1 MCSPTIV
8 PVLEPACP
16 TATTSTSEEEIS
28 GTNPSLP
35 SVAAVPS
42 KIASMK
48 NDQDAGDPTL
58 IPLNDRPLRM
68 NDHDAGDPTTLIP
81 LNDRPLSDRSTIPL
95 MIVPNLTAIS
105 ADSTVASCSRS
116 VLSVVADTRHHHNHN
131 HNSKD
136 GDAREDT
143 MMLDN
148 SMSSTTVPR
157 SRPRPV
163 AAALGIEPQVVEAT
177 AGTRPTPPPPVVVT
191 TRRPHD
197 HEDMSSWGGKTEES
211 LFRRKA
217 REFLRCNPAE
227 CGGRSSSVSDGRDGP
242 SIVPVSLCGSQDE
255 GTTTYSLPPVPPVDW
270 ERVRKFM
277 TTLNCMGDE
286 GFSRRAAGG
295 RRRHQGGSRLP
306 FGIIVEAGEDLLED
320 SSMYD
325 HMDVE
330 VLKSLLET
338 EKRKQQ
344 SENIKGR
351 KILGQTFN
359 DMFDLTDTFDE
370 TFDGSFLRQHTHTQP
385 HHYKDTYFDNGGPTT
400 VANDTFLSDTDQTET
415 DTDDDEDWTGTYA
428 SSSRMSSLLDD
439 GDASVVPLERKM
451 VLGTPTPNSSNL
463 SRYPYTSPVTNTNT
477 NKNHQDLSGFIR
489 RRSISH
495 KKDSRTSTPHL
506 QPQQDH
512 PLQEISLR
520 SVSRISALPEP
531 IIADVPTSLI
541 VSIRS
546 TKKKNSHPHDEVDT
560 ADDDSDDCDAET
572 CSVLTTPDMT
582 ILSPMSTTRSSSLTR
597 RMLSMAAGN
606 GRVGTKKLS
615 PFSKNIWR
623 NKVVQPH
630 MQ

>member
-1 MCSPTIV
+1 M
-8 PVLEPACP
+8 
-16 TATTSTSEEEIS
+16 STGIAQKIRIPRPE
-28 GTNPSLP
+28 
-35 SVAAVPS
+35 VAAVPS
-42 KIASMK
+42 NRK
-48 NDQDAGDPTL
+48 
-58 IPLNDRPLRM
+58 

-116 VLSVVADTRHHHNHN
+116 VLSVVEDTRHHHNQSSN
-131 HNSKD
+131 D
-136 GDAREDT
+136 GAREET
-143 MMLDN
+143 AVMDN
-148 SMSSTTVPR
+148 KTVSIMVPR
-157 SRPRPV
+157 PRPRPV
-163 AAALGIEPQVVEAT
+163 AAALGIETPVVEA
-177 AGTRPTPPPPVVVT
+177 PPPVPVVT

-197 HEDMSSWGGKTEES
+197 HEDLSSWGGKTDES

-227 CGGRSSSVSDGRDGP
+227 CGGRSSSFGEGRDGP
-242 SIVPVSLCGSQDE
+242 TSLFGSQDE
-255 GTTTYSLPPVPPVDW
+255 GTSTYSLPPVPPVDW

-286 GFSRRAAGG
+286 GLSRRAGGG
-295 RRRHQGGSRLP
+295 RRRQQGGSRLP
-306 FGIIVEAGEDLLED
+306 FGLIVEAGEDLLED

-325 HMDVE
+325 QMDVE
-330 VLKSLLET
+330 ALKSLLET

-370 TFDGSFLRQHTHTQP
+370 TFDGSFMRQHTNTQP
-385 HHYKDTYFDNGGPTT
+385 HHYKDTYFDHGGPTT
-400 VANDTFLSDTDQTET
+400 VAEDTFLSDTDQTES
-415 DTDDDEDWTGTYA
+415 DTDEDEDWTGTYA

-439 GDASVVPLERKM
+439 GEASVVPLERKM
-451 VLGTPTPNSSNL
+451 VLGTPTPNSSNP
-463 SRYPYTSPVTNTNT
+463 SRYPYASPVTNTNT
-477 NKNHQDLSGFIR
+477 NKNKNHQDLSGFIS

-506 QPQQDH
+506 QPQQAH

-531 IIADVPTSLI
+531 IVADVPTSLI

-560 ADDDSDDCDAET
+560 ADDDSDDDCDAET

-582 ILSPMSTTRSSSLTR
+582 ILSPMSTTRSSSLTK

-623 NKVVQPH
+623 NKIVQPH

>member
-1 MCSPTIV
+1 V
-8 PVLEPACP
+8 
-16 TATTSTSEEEIS
+16 STGGAMI
-28 GTNPSLP
+28 PRHD
-35 SVAAVPS
+35 VAAVPS
-42 KIASMK
+42 EMATRM
-48 NDQDAGDPTL
+48 NDQDTGAP
-58 IPLNDRPLRM
+58 
-68 NDHDAGDPTTLIP
+68 ALIP

-105 ADSTVASCSRS
+105 ADSTVASGSRS
-116 VLSVVADTRHHHNHN
+116 VLSVVEDTRHHQ
-131 HNSKD
+131 SKQ
-136 GDAREDT
+136 EET
-143 MMLDN
+143 MMLDDI
-148 SMSSTTVPR
+148 MSSTTVPR
-157 SRPRPV
+157 PRPRPV
-163 AAALGIEPQVVEAT
+163 AKALGIEPQVVGAT
-177 AGTRPTPPPPVVVT
+177 AGTTRPTPPSVAT
-191 TRRPHD
+191 TRRQQD
-197 HEDMSSWGGKTEES
+197 HEDLSSWGGKTEES

-227 CGGRSSSVSDGRDGP
+227 CGGGGRSSSVGDGQDGP
-242 SIVPVSLCGSQDE
+242 TSLFGSQDE

-286 GFSRRAAGG
+286 GLSRRAGGG
-295 RRRHQGGSRLP
+295 RRRQQGGSRLP
-306 FGIIVEAGEDLLED
+306 FGLIVEAGEDLLED

-325 HMDVE
+325 QMDVE
-330 VLKSLLET
+330 ALKSLLET
-338 EKRKQQ
+338 EQRKQQ

-370 TFDGSFLRQHTHTQP
+370 TFDGSFMRQHTNTQP
-385 HHYKDTYFDNGGPTT
+385 HHYKDTYFDHGGPTT
-400 VANDTFLSDTDQTET
+400 VAEDTFLSDTDQTES
-415 DTDDDEDWTGTYA
+415 DTDEDEDWTGTYA

-451 VLGTPTPNSSNL
+451 VLGTPTPNSSNP

-477 NKNHQDLSGFIR
+477 NKNPQDLSGFIT

-495 KKDSRTSTPHL
+495 RKDSRTSTPHL
-506 QPQQDH
+506 HPQQAH
-512 PLQEISLR
+512 PLHEISLR

-531 IIADVPTSLI
+531 IVADVPTSLI

-546 TKKKNSHPHDEVDT
+546 TKKKKHSHPHDEVDT
-560 ADDDSDDCDAET
+560 ADDDSDDDCDAET

-582 ILSPMSTTRSSSLTR
+582 ILSPMSTTRSSSLTK

-623 NKVVQPH
+623 NKIVQPH